1 MTTLQT
7 RYSVT
12 VNRNSPAI
20 SELGFGTP
28 LVFGYIST
36 SIIPPAERTRL
47 YNASTALTQMVT
59 DGFAVT
65 DPVYLAVEAAISQ
78 SPAVKQIKVGRG
90 ALSFIH
96 AVELLPTTF
105 ATGDNIA
112 VTITRGTTSRTYS
125 QTAGGVSLAAE
136 ATALAALMNADA
148 SGWGTAGSGEL
159 TIAAVGNDVEIDA
172 AATPADDNKMWYYS
186 AINNLAFT
194 DVGVDRGIAT
204 DLTAVEAYD
213 SDWYTLLY
221 ADAFGAVEIAAA
233 STWVQSRLK
242 TTIYTTQD
250 TTNASAGTGI
260 TATISG
266 ATAHRTMQF
275 ISENS
280 MSEYLACAEAGRF
293 LSQPAGETS
302 WADKSLTGPTVSN
315 YTAAELSNIE
325 GNYCNYY
332 KEMAGVGNVYKGWV
346 ASGLYMDVIRL
357 TDWVVQRVQE
367 RLFSNA
373 RANEKIN
380 FDDNGIAQ
388 VCGSILNVMEEK
400 VPVGFVDGTL
410 TCTAPLNAD
419 VSAANRA
426 NKHLPDV
433 VWGAQITS
441 GIMTVDM
448 TANLY
453 F

>member
-65 DPVYLAVEAAISQ
+65 DPVYLAVQAAISQ

-90 ALSFIH
+90 ALSYTH

-105 ATGDNIA
+105 ASGDNIA
-112 VTITRGTTSRTYS
+112 VTVTKGTTSRTYS

-148 SGWGTAGSGEL
+148 SGWGTAGTAEL

-172 AATPADDNKMWYYS
+172 VSPANDNEMWYYS

-194 DVGVDRGIAT
+194 DVGTDRGIAT

-213 SDWYTLLY
+213 DDWYCLLL
-221 ADAFGAVEIAAA
+221 ADAFGATEIAAA
-233 STWVQSRLK
+233 STWIQSRLK
-242 TTIYTTQD
+242 VMIYTTQD
-250 TTNASAGTGI
+250 STNASAGTGI
-260 TATISG
+260 TATISA

-275 ISENS
+275 FSKNS

-302 WADKSLTGPTVSN
+302 WADKSLTGVTASS
-315 YTAAELSNIE
+315 YTAAEFSNLA

-332 KEMAGVGNVYKGWV
+332 QTMAGVGNVYKGWV
-346 ASGLYMDVIRL
+346 ASGLYMDIIRL